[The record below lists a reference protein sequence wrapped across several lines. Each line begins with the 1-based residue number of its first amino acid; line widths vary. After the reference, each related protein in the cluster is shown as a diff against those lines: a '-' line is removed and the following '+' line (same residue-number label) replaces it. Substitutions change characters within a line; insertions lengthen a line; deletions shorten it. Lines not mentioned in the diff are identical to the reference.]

1 VKRFECIVTSAE
13 AELRGRI
20 VGDFDKTGRLI
31 WLGLC
36 PEQAV
41 QTPVACLKWVE
52 YLPTFDILMRSDSLS
67 FSAIKLNSP
76 IRVPILFLAADRS
89 CPSLGG
95 DGALCRR
102 PTIGRAITTLS

>member
-76 IRVPILFLAADRS
+76 IRVPILFLAPLTVRAHRWE
-89 CPSLGG
+89 GM
-95 DGALCRR
+95 ALSVVA
-102 PTIGRAITTLS
+102 PPLAAL